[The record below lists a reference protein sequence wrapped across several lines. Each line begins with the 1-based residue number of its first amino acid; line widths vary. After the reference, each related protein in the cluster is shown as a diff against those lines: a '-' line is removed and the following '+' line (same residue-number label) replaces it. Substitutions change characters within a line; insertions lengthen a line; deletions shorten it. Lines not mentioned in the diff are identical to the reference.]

1 MNLTDILVYLQ
12 VYGCQILRYDKETE
26 AIQEVE
32 FKIGQ
37 STDYYKLIKM
47 LRRNEFYDIRID
59 SKQEDVIIATRFV
72 YTEESNLLIN

>member
-32 FKIGQ
+32 FRIGN
-37 STDYYKLIKM
+37 STDFHKLIKM
-47 LRRNEFYDIRID
+47 LQQNKFYELRIN
-59 SKQEDVIIATRFV
+59 SKEDDVIIATRLI
-72 YTEESNLLIN
+72 YHEDSNF

>member
-12 VYGCQILRYDKETE
+12 VYGCQVIRYDDETE

-37 STDYYKLIKM
+37 STDYCKLINM
-47 LRRNEFYDIRID
+47 LRRNKFYDLRLN
-59 SKQEDVIIATRFV
+59 SEEDGVIIATRFI
-72 YTEESNLLIN
+72 YTDDSI

>member
-12 VYGCQILRYDKETE
+12 VYGCQVIRYDDETE

-37 STDYYKLIKM
+37 STDFYKLIKM
-47 LRRNEFYDIRID
+47 LRRNDIYDLRL
-59 SKQEDVIIATRFV
+59 SSEDDGVIIATRFI
-72 YTEESNLLIN
+72 YTDDSF

>member
-12 VYGCQILRYDKETE
+12 VYGCQILRYDEETE

-59 SKQEDVIIATRFV
+59 PKKEDVIIATRFV
-72 YTEESNLLIN
+72 YTEESI